1 MTAVLTRTMKMLG
14 TGILGAALLGGS
26 LLTASAAG
34 ATTNDGTTPP
44 EQDTRAHSRIIGG
57 QAVPNDAYP
66 FMASLQ
72 AGDEAFCGGS
82 LLGPTLVMTA
92 AHCVTRPDS
101 LTGLPVVDVDGVSTV
116 VGRTVLSDGTQG
128 QHRALSERPGDEP
141 IVHPRYLAGDDAY
154 DVAFLVLDAP
164 VEGIVP
170 VKLPTKGTDALLRP
184 GQSATVIGW
193 GNTDTALSNF
203 PDRLRQVQVPMLET
217 TECELSYS
225 SFRPGV
231 NICAGVVGKDSC
243 QGDSGGPLFRQP
255 PTRET
260 AYQIGVVSYGDGCGG
275 QGAPGVYV
283 SLSSADLWDTMAESA
298 EGKAIKEA
306 LGR

>member
-1 MTAVLTRTMKMLG
+1 MTTVRSRTKK
-14 TGILGAALLGGS
+14 ILGAGITGAAVICAS
-26 LLTASAAG
+26 LLIGPAAG

-44 EQDTRAHSRIIGG
+44 AQDERALSRIIGG
-57 QAVPNDAYP
+57 HAVPNDAYP

-72 AGDEAFCGGS
+72 AGGESFCGGS

-92 AHCVTRPDS
+92 AHCVTGTDS
-101 LTGLPVVDVDGVSTV
+101 LTGLPTIDVDGVSVV

-128 QHRALSERPGDEP
+128 QERGLSESPGAEP
-141 IVHPRYLAGDDAY
+141 IVHPRYLAGDSAY

-164 VEGIVP
+164 VQGIVP

-193 GNTDTALSNF
+193 GNTDTALANF
-203 PDRLRQVQVPMLET
+203 PDRLRQVQVPMLAT
-217 TECELSYS
+217 AECELSYGA
-225 SFRPGV
+225 FRPDV
-231 NICAGVVGKDSC
+231 NLCAGVVGKDSC

-255 PTRET
+255 PARET

-283 SLSSADLWDTMAESA
+283 SLSSADLWDTMAESS
-298 EGKAIKEA
+298 EGKALKEA

>member
-1 MTAVLTRTMKMLG
+1 MTTVRSRTRKMLG
-14 TGILGAALLGGS
+14 AATVGAAVVCVS
-26 LLTASAAG
+26 LLAGPAASA
-34 ATTNDGTTPP
+34 TTDDGGVSPDQ
-44 EQDTRAHSRIIGG
+44 EERALSRIIGG

-72 AGDEAFCGGS
+72 AGGESFCGGS

-92 AHCVTRPDS
+92 AHCVTRPNS
-101 LTGLPVVDVDGVSTV
+101 LTSLPTVDVAGVSVV
-116 VGRTVLSDGTQG
+116 VGRTVLSDGTRG
-128 QHRALSERPGDEP
+128 QERGLYEVAGGEP
-141 IVHPRYLAGDDAY
+141 IVHPRYLAGDRAY

-193 GNTDTALSNF
+193 GNTDTALRNF
-203 PDRLRQVQVPMLET
+203 PDRLRQVQVPLLET
-217 TECELSYS
+217 GECELSYND
-225 SFRPGV
+225 FRPGV
-231 NICAGVVGKDSC
+231 NLCAGVVGKDSC

-255 PTRET
+255 PARET

-275 QGAPGVYV
+275 QGSPGVYV
-283 SLSSADLWDTMAESA
+283 SLSSADLWDTMAESS
-298 EGKAIKEA
+298 EGRAIKEA

>member
-1 MTAVLTRTMKMLG
+1 MTTAQSRTKRMLG
-14 TGILGAALLGGS
+14 AGVVGATVLLGGV
-26 LLTASAAG
+26 LTAPTAHAA
-34 ATTNDGTTPP
+34 TDDDTTPP
-44 EQDTRAHSRIIGG
+44 TQDNRAHSRIVGG
-57 QAVPNDAYP
+57 KAVPNDAYP

-72 AGDEAFCGGS
+72 VNGESSCGGS

-92 AHCVTRPDS
+92 AHCVTVPDS
-101 LTGLPVVDVDGVSTV
+101 VTGLPVPDVEGLTVV
-116 VGRTVLSDGTQG
+116 VGRTVLSDKTQG
-128 QHRALSERPGDEP
+128 QERGLSDALGTAAV
-141 IVHPRYLAGDDAY
+141 VHPRYLAGDSAY

-184 GQSATVIGW
+184 GQNATVIGW
-193 GNTDTALSNF
+193 GNTDTVLSNF
-203 PDRLRQVQVPMLET
+203 PDRLRQVQVPMLGT
-217 TECELSYS
+217 AECELSYED
-225 SFRPGV
+225 FRPGV

-255 PTRET
+255 PARET
-260 AYQIGVVSYGDGCGG
+260 AYQIGVVSYGDGCAD

-283 SLSSADLWDTMAESA
+283 SLSSADLWDTLAESST
-298 EGKAIKEA
+298 GKIIANA